1 MENNVDQF
9 KFRQISLQILLL
21 TDIPVHLVFLCYG
34 VSVKFVLDN
43 FCLSFFDIISSC
55 SYTKTDS
62 CQKVN
67 HNALNLPTAD
77 I

>member
-21 TDIPVHLVFLCYG
+21 TDIPVHLVFLCHG

-43 FCLSFFDIISSC
+43 FCLSFFVI
-55 SYTKTDS
+55 
-62 CQKVN
+62 
-67 HNALNLPTAD
+67 
-77 I
+77 

>member
-21 TDIPVHLVFLCYG
+21 LTDIPVHLVILCYG

-43 FCLSFFDIISSC
+43 FCLSFFVI
-55 SYTKTDS
+55 
-62 CQKVN
+62 
-67 HNALNLPTAD
+67 
-77 I
+77 

>member
-9 KFRQISLQILLL
+9 KFRQISLLILLL

-43 FCLSFFDIISSC
+43 FYLSFFVI
-55 SYTKTDS
+55 
-62 CQKVN
+62 
-67 HNALNLPTAD
+67 
-77 I
+77 